1 MSESEVNDF
10 FRTLIRTF
18 FLLLILFCMS
28 YCVYK
33 YALCREKY
41 DKINMN
47 KINVNQDIFNKNIDP
62 TFEI

>member
-1 MSESEVNDF
+1 MSESDVNYF
-10 FRTLIRTF
+10 FRTLIGTF
-18 FLLLILFCMS
+18 FLLLILFCIS
-28 YCVYK
+28 CCVYK

-47 KINVNQDIFNKNIDP
+47 KINVNQDIYNQNIDP